1 MKSKLFDALVDFRFS
16 KYKRKHVFF
25 SQKITITRW
34 RKENDIKVL
43 DKKL

>member
-16 KYKRKHVFF
+16 KYKKRHVLF

-34 RKENDIKVL
+34 RKENDANL
-43 DKKL
+43 FDKRL